1 VALITGLL
9 IELILGHDKF
19 VVNPASVTAAAAET
33 AALVLEAEAVTL
45 GMFMPSNV
53 ISPFMLRGL
62 IFSIQSRSVAS
73 LFPST
78 VGTVESAPIDIPTID
93 ARSSNASLLAVKS
106 TTSSFVTPVGGLFVP
121 VDVTSDCPPLR
132 FKHDALEAMPEEEL
146 DEEKF
151 EVLESLEATLWP
163 DEPSDDIPEEEPG
176 ELMFKSDTF
185 LLLLLLLIL
194 LLFVL
199 FVKTGSSP
207 VNDVAS

>member
-1 VALITGLL
+1 MALITGLL

-19 VVNPASVTAAAAET
+19 VVSPANVTAAAAET
-33 AALVLEAEAVTL
+33 AACVFEAEAVTL

-53 ISPFMLRGL
+53 ISPFMFRGL

-73 LFPST
+73 ALPST
-78 VGTVESAPIDIPTID
+78 VGTVESAPIDMPTID

-121 VDVTSDCPPLR
+121 LDVTSDCPPFR
-132 FKHDALEAMPEEEL
+132 FIQDAFEPIPEEAL
-146 DEEKF
+146 DEEKLD
-151 EVLESLEATLWP
+151 VLESLEATLCP
-163 DEPSDDIPEEEPG
+163 DEPDIPEDEPG

-199 FVKTGSSP
+199 LVKTGSNP

>member
-1 VALITGLL
+1 MALITGLL

-78 VGTVESAPIDIPTID
+78 VGTVESAPIDMPTID

-121 VDVTSDCPPLR
+121 LDVTSDCPPLI
-132 FKHDALEAMPEEEL
+132 FMHDALEAMPEEEL

-151 EVLESLEATLWP
+151 EVLESLEATL
-163 DEPSDDIPEEEPG
+163 
-176 ELMFKSDTF
+176 
-185 LLLLLLLIL
+185 
-194 LLFVL
+194 
-199 FVKTGSSP
+199 
-207 VNDVAS
+207 